1 MSEWRAEA
9 VVGEELARRLIG
21 TQAPELELGSL
32 ELLGEGWDNTVWL
45 VDGRWVF
52 RFPRREI
59 AVPGIARQLAVLPVI
74 APALS
79 LAIPVPVVEGRPADG
94 FPWPF
99 SAHELLPGREPAET
113 SPTDEERAGWARPL
127 GEFLRALHDPSLLS
141 LDAVAALPVD
151 ANQRVDMTLRCE
163 MLRNRLVELSELEL
177 WGPPPLV
184 GDVIWQAERLG
195 DPEALTLAHG
205 DLHLRHLLVEGDRP
219 TAVIDWD
226 DICRADP
233 AIDLV
238 PYWSHLPVDAR
249 PAFLAAYGEPSEA
262 QLLRARVLALF
273 LGGTLAVYGRREG
286 LAALE
291 REAVGSLDR
300 TVAG

>member
-1 MSEWRAEA
+1 MAEWSAEA
-9 VVGEELARRLIG
+9 VVDEALARRLIAS
-21 TQAPELELGSL
+21 QAPQVELSSL

-45 VDGRWVF
+45 VDGAWVF

-59 AVPGIARQLAVLPVI
+59 AVPGIARQLAVLPAI
-74 APALS
+74 ASALP

-94 FPWPF
+94 FRWPF

-113 SPTDEERAGWARPL
+113 AATDEERTAWAGPL

-151 ANQRVDMTLRCE
+151 ANRRADMQLRCE
-163 MLRNRLVELSELEL
+163 MLRDRLVELSGLEL
-177 WGPPPLV
+177 WEPPPLV
-184 GDVIWQAERLG
+184 GDLIRQAERLR

-226 DICRADP
+226 DVCRADP

-238 PYWSHLPVDAR
+238 PYWSHLPPAAR
-249 PAFLAAYGEPSEA
+249 PAFLAAYGDPTEA
-262 QLLRARVLALF
+262 QLLRARVLSLF
-273 LGGTLAVYGRREG
+273 LSGTLAVYARREG

-291 REAVGSLDR
+291 REALGSLDR
-300 TVAG
+300 TVSG